1 MLNFGSS
8 LLGFMLIECALLS
21 SKIFHKSFFFC
32 PRICFHSYQPW
43 SHSALSLRLHFYVSP
58 SFSFCLPPSLIVSDH
73 YQFCFSVLEYV
84 YCIFTLSRYPHC
96 PKGNR
101 DFLRYNMNCSG
112 ENVTRRGIFHV
123 VSRFPLHLMLYR
135 GHLDYFLDHVLLSVS
150 NLYSTVSLSL
160 LLSYLYWISFT
171 FVYIY
176 ISLYCVHYKIYITP
190 SVE

>member
-8 LLGFMLIECALLS
+8 LLGFMLIKCALS
-21 SKIFHKSFFFC
+21 SKIFHKSPIFLPQNLFPQLPF
-32 PRICFHSYQPW
+32 PW
-43 SHSALSLRLHFYVSP
+43 SHSTVSLRLHFYVSP
-58 SFSFCLPPSLIVSDH
+58 SLSFCLPPYLIVSDH
-73 YQFCFSVLEYV
+73 YPFCFSVLEYV

-101 DFLRYNMNCSG
+101 DFLRYNMKSSG

-123 VSRFPLHLMLYR
+123 VSRFPLHFMFYR
-135 GHLDYFLDHVLLSVS
+135 GHLDYFLDNVLLSVS

-171 FVYIY
+171 FV
-176 ISLYCVHYKIYITP
+176 LYLYFFILRAL
-190 SVE
+190 